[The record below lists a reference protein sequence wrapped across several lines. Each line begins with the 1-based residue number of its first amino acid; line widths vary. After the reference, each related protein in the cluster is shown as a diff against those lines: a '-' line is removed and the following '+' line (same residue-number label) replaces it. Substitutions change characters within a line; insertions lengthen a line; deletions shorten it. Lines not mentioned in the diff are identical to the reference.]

1 MSPVLCAPVIR
12 VLSSLYVP
20 CAQATF
26 DLRDPKQREDVM
38 VALLEQANQCMMEG
52 KGKCY
57 KT

>member
-1 MSPVLCAPVIR
+1 MPPMLCAPVIC

-20 CAQATF
+20 CVQATF

-52 KGKCY
+52 KGKC
-57 KT
+57 